1 MKKETL
7 FYGRAD
13 LQSRVDW
20 SGHFFFFLVAKM
32 TSVKTQESP
41 KKSAFFFFYFI
52 FFNFG
57 KVFSVI
63 FKNFSQIYFDFD
75 QKQLINMILAN

>member
-20 SGHFFFFLVAKM
+20 SGHFFFLSGGKNDFRKN
-32 TSVKTQESP
+32 TRITQEIWL
-41 KKSAFFFFYFI
+41 FFFFI
-52 FFNFG
+52 FYFG